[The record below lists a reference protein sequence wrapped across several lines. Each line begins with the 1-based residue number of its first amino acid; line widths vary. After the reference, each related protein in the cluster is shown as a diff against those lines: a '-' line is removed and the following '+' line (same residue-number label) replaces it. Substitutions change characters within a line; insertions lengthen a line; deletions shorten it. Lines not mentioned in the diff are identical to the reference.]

1 MLAEH
6 TGWIADTNRFK
17 LERPPDW
24 FLTGLTEH
32 DAQLVIIPSRKRRQY
47 LLCRRR
53 QLTAGLG
60 DVAMVDNKHPDTN
73 MCYGYGVLPIAPLQ
87 WAKTK
92 TDAGL
97 FTQQN
102 LQSLIETL
110 KVRDV
115 WAHGGGPLTRNPD
128 AVADAVDAA
137 DAARETAL
145 NRSIWESFYV
155 RHRDAWRSLQAR
167 TGQRNQRASDYHGV
181 ARILS
186 SQVSPAGQPSSSG
199 GVILTDAH

>member
-73 MCYGYGVLPIAPLQ
+73 MCYGYGVLPIAPLR
-87 WAKTK
+87 WVKTG
-92 TDAGL
+92 TDTGQ
-97 FTQQN
+97 FTQKN
-102 LQSLIETL
+102 LASLIETL
-110 KVRDV
+110 KERDA
-115 WAHGGGPLTRNPD
+115 WAHGGGPLAHNPD
-128 AVADAVDAA
+128 TVADAVDAA
-137 DAARETAL
+137 DATRDAKL
-145 NRSIWESFYV
+145 DHSIWESFYF
-155 RHRDAWRSLQAR
+155 RGRDAWRSLQAR
-167 TGQRNQRASDYHGV
+167 TGQRNRRASDYHGV
-181 ARILS
+181 ARIPS
-186 SQVSPAGQPSSSG
+186 SQASPVRQPSSSG
-199 GVILTDAH
+199 G